1 MKQNHFCHDFEELR
15 PSKVKQN
22 HFCRGFEEDRSSK
35 INQIILITNSKVE
48 QIAICSIR
56 TYDKAAWFIDACIS
70 WSAFVCIQCT
80 FISVFASWFFV
91 KCYLNK
97 TVTFYYYVIASLFQD
112 AIVNLLLSGGYYS

>member
-1 MKQNHFCHDFEELR
+1 MKVKRNHLCYEFEEI
-15 PSKVKQN
+15 
-22 HFCRGFEEDRSSK
+22 RSSK
-35 INQIILITNSKVE
+35 ME
-48 QIAICSIR
+48 QISNEEMR